1 MYRKTIM
8 NISLLYSMF
17 LGDSPK
23 WYKQSILLFLL
34 INPLLLITL
43 NSAGLNGGFIL
54 GWVILLQFIFTLA
67 LALKCYPLQ
76 PGGLLAIEALIM
88 DLSNPYSM
96 MHEIEANIEVILLLI
111 FMVAGIFF
119 MKNLMLTIFTKLL
132 LNINSKVW
140 LSLLY
145 CFTAAFLS
153 AFLDALTVT
162 AVLIGVTVGFY
173 RIYHLII
180 SDKYFDDSSHDIH
193 NDSTVDSLKIEE
205 LEEFK
210 SFLRQL
216 IMHGAVGTALG
227 GVCTIVGEPQNLLIA
242 NIADWD
248 FIEFFLYMAPV
259 TMPVFVTGLIV
270 CYCLEKFK
278 LAGFG
283 SELPENIRII
293 FSDYAKYEKEIN
305 KNDNKK
311 KAELIVEFCVLL
323 LLIFA
328 LAFHIAAVGI
338 IGLGVIILLTSFKG
352 ITHEHYLG
360 DAFKEALP
368 FTALLCVFFAIV
380 SVIHEQHLF
389 TPVINYVLTYSI
401 ESQTSIFFI
410 ANGVL
415 SAISDNVFVATIYI
429 NEVKAL
435 LDAEQITREHFN
447 NLTIAINTGTNIP
460 SIATPNGQA
469 AFLFLLTS
477 SLAPLINLS
486 YFRMVLLALPYT
498 IVLTI
503 VALVS
508 VYLFI

>member
-1 MYRKTIM
+1 M
-8 NISLLYSMF
+8 YSMF
-17 LGDSPK
+17 LGDSPR
-23 WYKQSILLFLL
+23 WYKQAILSFLIINPILLMV
-34 INPLLLITL
+34 L
-43 NSAGLNGGFIL
+43 NSLGLNGGFIL

-76 PGGLLAIEALIM
+76 PGGLLAIEALVM

-96 MHEIEANIEVILLLI
+96 MHEIEANIEVILLLV

-132 LNINSKVW
+132 LNVKSKVW

-180 SDKYFDDSSHDIH
+180 SDKYFGDTNHDIY
-193 NDSTVDSLKIEE
+193 NNTSIDSLKVEE
-205 LEEFK
+205 LDDFK
-210 SFLRQL
+210 GFLRQL

-242 NIADWD
+242 KIAGWD

-259 TMPVFVTGLIV
+259 TMPVFIVGLLT
-270 CYCLEKFK
+270 CFCLERFK

-283 SELPENIRII
+283 SELPGNIRTI
-293 FSDYAKYEKEIN
+293 FAEYALYENETS
-305 KNDNKK
+305 KNDDKK
-311 KAELIVEFCVLL
+311 KAELAVEFFVLV

-328 LAFHIAAVGI
+328 LAFHIAEVGI

-389 TPVINYVLTYSI
+389 TPVIEYIVDPNVFNES
-401 ESQTSIFFI
+401 SQTIIFFL
-410 ANGVL
+410 ANGAL

-429 NEVKAL
+429 NEVKNL
-435 LDAEQITREHFN
+435 LDVGEISLEHFN

-486 YFRMVLLALPYT
+486 YFRMVLMALPYT

-503 VALVS
+503 VALIS

>member
-1 MYRKTIM
+1 M
-8 NISLLYSMF
+8 YSMF
-17 LGDSPK
+17 LGDSPR
-23 WYKQSILLFLL
+23 WYKQAILSFLIINPILLVV
-34 INPLLLITL
+34 L
-43 NSAGLNGGFIL
+43 NSLGLNGGFIL
-54 GWVILLQFIFTLA
+54 GWIILLQFIFTLA

-76 PGGLLAIEALIM
+76 PGGLLAIEALVM

-96 MHEIEANIEVILLLI
+96 MHEIEANIEVILLLV

-132 LNINSKVW
+132 LNVKSKVW

-180 SDKYFDDSSHDIH
+180 SNKYFDDTAHDIH
-193 NDSTVDSLKIEE
+193 NDASIDSLKVEE
-205 LEEFK
+205 LDDFK
-210 SFLRQL
+210 GFLRQL

-242 NIADWD
+242 KIAGWD

-259 TMPVFVTGLIV
+259 TMPVFIAGLLT
-270 CYCLEKFK
+270 CFCLERFK

-283 SELPENIRII
+283 SELPENIRTI
-293 FSDYAKYEKEIN
+293 FSEYALYENETS
-305 KNDNKK
+305 KNDDKK
-311 KAELIVEFCVLL
+311 KAELAVELFVLV

-328 LAFHIAAVGI
+328 LAFHIAEVGI

-368 FTALLCVFFAIV
+368 FTALLCVFFAVV

-389 TPVINYVLTYSI
+389 TPVIEYIVDPNVFN
-401 ESQTSIFFI
+401 ENSQTIIFFL
-410 ANGVL
+410 ANGAL

-429 NEVKAL
+429 NEVKNL
-435 LDAEQITREHFN
+435 LDAGEISLEHFN

-486 YFRMVLLALPYT
+486 YFRMVLMALPYT

-503 VALVS
+503 VALIS

>member
-1 MYRKTIM
+1 M
-8 NISLLYSMF
+8 NISLMYSMF
-17 LGDSPK
+17 LGDSPR
-23 WYKQSILLFLL
+23 WYKQAILSFLIINPILLVV
-34 INPLLLITL
+34 L
-43 NSAGLNGGFIL
+43 NSLGLNGGFIL
-54 GWVILLQFIFTLA
+54 GWIILLQFIFTLA

-76 PGGLLAIEALIM
+76 PGGLLAIEALVM

-96 MHEIEANIEVILLLI
+96 MHEIEANIEVILLLV

-132 LNINSKVW
+132 LNVKSKVW

-180 SDKYFDDSSHDIH
+180 SNKYFDDTAHDIH
-193 NDSTVDSLKIEE
+193 NDASIDSLKVEE
-205 LEEFK
+205 LDDFK
-210 SFLRQL
+210 GFLRQL

-242 NIADWD
+242 KIAGWD

-259 TMPVFVTGLIV
+259 TMPVFIAGLLT
-270 CYCLEKFK
+270 CFCLERFK

-283 SELPENIRII
+283 SELPENIRTI
-293 FSDYAKYEKEIN
+293 FSEYALYENETS
-305 KNDNKK
+305 KNDDKK
-311 KAELIVEFCVLL
+311 KAELAVELFVLV

-328 LAFHIAAVGI
+328 LAFHIAEVGI

-389 TPVINYVLTYSI
+389 TPVIEYIVDPNVFNES
-401 ESQTSIFFI
+401 SQTIIFFL
-410 ANGVL
+410 ANGAL

-429 NEVKAL
+429 NEVKNL
-435 LDAEQITREHFN
+435 LDAGEISLEHFN

-486 YFRMVLLALPYT
+486 YFRMVLMALPYT

>member
-1 MYRKTIM
+1 
-8 NISLLYSMF
+8 MF
-17 LGDSPK
+17 LGDSPR
-23 WYKQSILLFLL
+23 WYKQAILGFLIINPILLFV
-34 INPLLLITL
+34 L
-43 NSAGLNGGFIL
+43 NSLGLNGGFVL

-76 PGGLLAIEALIM
+76 PGGLLAIEALVM

-96 MHEIEANIEVILLLI
+96 MHEIEANIEVILLLV

-132 LNINSKVW
+132 LNVKSKVW

-180 SDKYFDDSSHDIH
+180 SNKYFDDASHDIYD
-193 NDSTVDSLKIEE
+193 NSSVSVQRIEE
-205 LEEFK
+205 LEDFK
-210 SFLRQL
+210 GFLREL

-242 NIADWD
+242 KIAGWD
-248 FIEFFLYMAPV
+248 FMEFFLYMAPV
-259 TMPVFVTGLIV
+259 TMPVFVAGLIL
-270 CYCLEKFK
+270 CFCLERFK

-283 SELPENIRII
+283 SELPDNIRSI
-293 FSDYAKYEKEIN
+293 FLEYASYE
-305 KNDNKK
+305 NKK
-311 KAELIVEFCVLL
+311 NEHDSKMKAELAIELFVLVLL
-323 LLIFA
+323 ILA
-328 LAFHIAAVGI
+328 LAFHIAEVGI

-368 FTALLCVFFAIV
+368 FTALLCVFFAVV

-389 TPVINYVLTYSI
+389 SPIIDYIVDPTVFSDDT
-401 ESQTSIFFI
+401 QTIIFFL

-435 LDAEQITREHFN
+435 LDAGTISLEHFN

-486 YFRMVLLALPYT
+486 YLRMVLMALPYT

-503 VALVS
+503 VALIS
-508 VYLFI
+508 VNLFI

>member
-1 MYRKTIM
+1 M
-8 NISLLYSMF
+8 NISLMYSMF
-17 LGDSPK
+17 LGDSPR
-23 WYKQSILLFLL
+23 WYKQAILSFLILNPILLMV
-34 INPLLLITL
+34 L
-43 NSAGLNGGFIL
+43 NSLGLNGGFIL

-76 PGGLLAIEALIM
+76 PGGLLAIEALVM

-96 MHEIEANIEVILLLI
+96 MHEIEANIEVILLLV

-132 LNINSKVW
+132 LNVKSKVW

-180 SDKYFDDSSHDIH
+180 SDKYFGDTNHDIY
-193 NDSTVDSLKIEE
+193 NDTSIDSLKVEE
-205 LEEFK
+205 LDDFK
-210 SFLRQL
+210 GFLRQL

-242 NIADWD
+242 KIAGWD

-259 TMPVFVTGLIV
+259 TMPVFIVGLLT
-270 CYCLEKFK
+270 CFCLERFK

-283 SELPENIRII
+283 SELPGNIRTI
-293 FSDYAKYEKEIN
+293 FAEYALYENETS
-305 KNDNKK
+305 KNDDKK
-311 KAELIVEFCVLL
+311 KAELAVEFFVLV

-328 LAFHIAAVGI
+328 LAFHIAEVGI

-389 TPVINYVLTYSI
+389 TPVIEYIVDPNVFNES
-401 ESQTSIFFI
+401 SQTIIFFL
-410 ANGVL
+410 ANGAL

-429 NEVKAL
+429 NEVKNL
-435 LDAEQITREHFN
+435 LDVGEISLEHFN

-486 YFRMVLLALPYT
+486 YFRMVLMALPYT

-503 VALVS
+503 VALIS

>member
-1 MYRKTIM
+1 M
-8 NISLLYSMF
+8 NISLMYSMF
-17 LGDSPK
+17 LGDSPR
-23 WYKQSILLFLL
+23 WYKQAILGFLIINPILLFV
-34 INPLLLITL
+34 L
-43 NSAGLNGGFIL
+43 NSLGLNGGFVL

-76 PGGLLAIEALIM
+76 PGGLLAIEALVM

-96 MHEIEANIEVILLLI
+96 MHEIEANIEVILLLV

-132 LNINSKVW
+132 LNVKSKVW

-180 SDKYFDDSSHDIH
+180 SNKYFDDASHDIYD
-193 NDSTVDSLKIEE
+193 NSSVSVQRIEE
-205 LEEFK
+205 LEDFK
-210 SFLRQL
+210 GFLREL

-242 NIADWD
+242 KIAGWN
-248 FIEFFLYMAPV
+248 FMEFFLYMAPV
-259 TMPVFVTGLIV
+259 TMPVFVAGLIL
-270 CYCLEKFK
+270 CFCLERFK

-283 SELPENIRII
+283 SELPDNIRAI
-293 FSDYAKYEKEIN
+293 FLEYASYE
-305 KNDNKK
+305 NKK
-311 KAELIVEFCVLL
+311 NEHDSKMKAELAIESFVLVLL
-323 LLIFA
+323 ILA
-328 LAFHIAAVGI
+328 LAFHIAEVGI

-368 FTALLCVFFAIV
+368 FTALLCVFFAVV

-389 TPVINYVLTYSI
+389 TPIIDYIVDPTVFSDDT
-401 ESQTSIFFI
+401 QTIIFFL

-435 LDAEQITREHFN
+435 LDAGTISLEHFN

-486 YFRMVLLALPYT
+486 YLRMVLMALPYT

-503 VALVS
+503 VALIS
-508 VYLFI
+508 VNLFI

>member
-1 MYRKTIM
+1 M
-8 NISLLYSMF
+8 NISLMYSMF
-17 LGDSPK
+17 LGDSPR
-23 WYKQSILLFLL
+23 WYKQAILGFLIINPILLFV
-34 INPLLLITL
+34 L
-43 NSAGLNGGFIL
+43 NSLGLNGGFVL

-76 PGGLLAIEALIM
+76 PGGLLAIEALVM

-96 MHEIEANIEVILLLI
+96 MHEIEANIEVILLLV

-132 LNINSKVW
+132 LNVKSKVW

-180 SDKYFDDSSHDIH
+180 SNKYFDDASHDIYD
-193 NDSTVDSLKIEE
+193 NSSVNVQRIEE
-205 LEEFK
+205 LEDFK
-210 SFLRQL
+210 GFLREL

-242 NIADWD
+242 KIAGWD
-248 FIEFFLYMAPV
+248 FMEFFLYMAPV
-259 TMPVFVTGLIV
+259 TMPVFVAGLIL
-270 CYCLEKFK
+270 CFCLERFK

-283 SELPENIRII
+283 SELPDNIRAI
-293 FSDYAKYEKEIN
+293 FLEYASYE
-305 KNDNKK
+305 NKK
-311 KAELIVEFCVLL
+311 NEHDSKMKAELAIELFVLVLL
-323 LLIFA
+323 ILA
-328 LAFHIAAVGI
+328 LAFHIAEVGI

-368 FTALLCVFFAIV
+368 FTALLCVFFAVV

-389 TPVINYVLTYSI
+389 SPIIDYIVDPTVFSDDT
-401 ESQTSIFFI
+401 QTIIFFL

-435 LDAEQITREHFN
+435 LDAGTISLEHFN

-486 YFRMVLLALPYT
+486 YLRMVLMALPYT

-503 VALVS
+503 VALIS
-508 VYLFI
+508 VNLFI

>member
-1 MYRKTIM
+1 M
-8 NISLLYSMF
+8 NISLMYSMF
-17 LGDSPK
+17 LGDSPR
-23 WYKQSILLFLL
+23 WYKQAILSFLIINPILLMV
-34 INPLLLITL
+34 L
-43 NSAGLNGGFIL
+43 NSLGLNGGFIL

-76 PGGLLAIEALIM
+76 PGGLLAIEALVM

-96 MHEIEANIEVILLLI
+96 MHEIEANIEVILLLV

-132 LNINSKVW
+132 LNVKSKVW

-180 SDKYFDDSSHDIH
+180 SDKYFGDTNHDIY
-193 NDSTVDSLKIEE
+193 NDTSIDSLKVEE
-205 LEEFK
+205 LDDFK
-210 SFLRQL
+210 GFLRQL

-242 NIADWD
+242 KIAGWD

-259 TMPVFVTGLIV
+259 TMPVFIAGLLT
-270 CYCLEKFK
+270 CFCLERFK

-283 SELPENIRII
+283 SELPGNIRTI
-293 FSDYAKYEKEIN
+293 FAEYALYENETS
-305 KNDNKK
+305 KNDDKK
-311 KAELIVEFCVLL
+311 KAELAVEFFVLV

-328 LAFHIAAVGI
+328 LAFHIAEVGI

-389 TPVINYVLTYSI
+389 TPVIEYIVDPNVFNES
-401 ESQTSIFFI
+401 SQTIIFFL
-410 ANGVL
+410 ANGAL

-429 NEVKAL
+429 NEVKNL
-435 LDAEQITREHFN
+435 LDVGEISLEHFN

-486 YFRMVLLALPYT
+486 YFRMVLMALPYT

-503 VALVS
+503 VALIS

>member
-1 MYRKTIM
+1 M
-8 NISLLYSMF
+8 YSMF
-17 LGDSPK
+17 LGDSPR
-23 WYKQSILLFLL
+23 WYKQAILSFLLLNPILLMV
-34 INPLLLITL
+34 L
-43 NSAGLNGGFIL
+43 NSLGLNGGFIM

-76 PGGLLAIEALIM
+76 PGGLLAIEALVM

-96 MHEIEANIEVILLLI
+96 MHEIEANIEVILLLV

-132 LNINSKVW
+132 LNVKSKIW

-180 SDKYFDDSSHDIH
+180 SDKYFGDTDHDIY
-193 NDSTVDSLKIEE
+193 NDTSIDSLKVEE
-205 LEEFK
+205 LDEFK
-210 SFLRQL
+210 GFLRQL

-242 NIADWD
+242 KIAGWD

-259 TMPVFVTGLIV
+259 TMPVFIAGLLT
-270 CYCLEKFK
+270 CFCLERFK

-283 SELPENIRII
+283 SELPKNIRTI
-293 FSDYAKYEKEIN
+293 FAEYALYENETS
-305 KNDNKK
+305 KNDDKK
-311 KAELIVEFCVLL
+311 KAELAVELFVLV

-328 LAFHIAAVGI
+328 LAFHIAEVGI

-389 TPVINYVLTYSI
+389 TPVIEYIVDPNVFNES
-401 ESQTSIFFI
+401 SQTIIFFL
-410 ANGVL
+410 ANGAL

-429 NEVKAL
+429 NEVKNL
-435 LDAEQITREHFN
+435 LDAGEISLEHFN

-486 YFRMVLLALPYT
+486 YFRMVLMALPYT

-503 VALVS
+503 VALTS

>member
-1 MYRKTIM
+1 M
-8 NISLLYSMF
+8 NISLMYSMF
-17 LGDSPK
+17 LGDSPR
-23 WYKQSILLFLL
+23 WYKQAILSFLILNPILLMV
-34 INPLLLITL
+34 L
-43 NSAGLNGGFIL
+43 NSLGLNGGFIL

-76 PGGLLAIEALIM
+76 PGGLLAIEALVM

-96 MHEIEANIEVILLLI
+96 MHEIEANIEVILLLV

-132 LNINSKVW
+132 LNVKSKVW

-180 SDKYFDDSSHDIH
+180 SDKYFGDTNHDIY
-193 NDSTVDSLKIEE
+193 NDTSIDSLKVEE
-205 LEEFK
+205 LDDFK
-210 SFLRQL
+210 GFLRQL

-242 NIADWD
+242 KIAGWD

-259 TMPVFVTGLIV
+259 TMPVFIAGLLT
-270 CYCLEKFK
+270 CFCLERFK
-278 LAGFG
+278 LVGFG
-283 SELPENIRII
+283 SELPGNIRTI
-293 FSDYAKYEKEIN
+293 FAEYALYENETS
-305 KNDNKK
+305 KNDDKK
-311 KAELIVEFCVLL
+311 KAELVVELFVLV

-328 LAFHIAAVGI
+328 LAFHIAEVGI

-389 TPVINYVLTYSI
+389 TPVIEYIVDPNVFNES
-401 ESQTSIFFI
+401 SQTIIFFL
-410 ANGVL
+410 ANGAL

-429 NEVKAL
+429 NEVKNL
-435 LDAEQITREHFN
+435 LDVGEISLEHFN

-486 YFRMVLLALPYT
+486 YFRMVLMALPYT

-503 VALVS
+503 VALIS

>member
-1 MYRKTIM
+1 M
-8 NISLLYSMF
+8 YSMF
-17 LGDSPK
+17 LGDSPR
-23 WYKQSILLFLL
+23 WYKQAILSFLIINPILL
-34 INPLLLITL
+34 IVL
-43 NSAGLNGGFIL
+43 NSLGLNGGFIM
-54 GWVILLQFIFTLA
+54 GWIILLQFIFTLA

-76 PGGLLAIEALIM
+76 PGGLLAIEALVM

-96 MHEIEANIEVILLLI
+96 MHEIEANIEVILLLV

-132 LNINSKVW
+132 LNVKSKVW

-180 SDKYFDDSSHDIH
+180 SNKYFDDTAHDIH
-193 NDSTVDSLKIEE
+193 NDASIDSLKVEE
-205 LEEFK
+205 LDEFK
-210 SFLRQL
+210 GFLRQL

-242 NIADWD
+242 KIAGWD

-259 TMPVFVTGLIV
+259 TMPVFIAGLLT
-270 CYCLEKFK
+270 CFCLERFK

-283 SELPENIRII
+283 SELPENIRTI
-293 FSDYAKYEKEIN
+293 FSEYALYENETS
-305 KNDNKK
+305 KNDDKK
-311 KAELIVEFCVLL
+311 KAELAVELFVLV

-328 LAFHIAAVGI
+328 LAFHIAEVGI

-368 FTALLCVFFAIV
+368 FTALLCVFFAVV

-389 TPVINYVLTYSI
+389 TPVIEYIVDPNVFNES
-401 ESQTSIFFI
+401 SQTIIFFL
-410 ANGVL
+410 ANGAL

-429 NEVKAL
+429 NEVKNL
-435 LDAEQITREHFN
+435 LDAGEISLEHFN

-486 YFRMVLLALPYT
+486 YFRMVLMALPYT

-503 VALVS
+503 VALIS

>member
-1 MYRKTIM
+1 M
-8 NISLLYSMF
+8 YSMF
-17 LGDSPK
+17 LGDSPR
-23 WYKQSILLFLL
+23 WYKQAILSFLIINPILLMV
-34 INPLLLITL
+34 L
-43 NSAGLNGGFIL
+43 NSLGLNGGFIL

-76 PGGLLAIEALIM
+76 PGGLLAIEALVM

-96 MHEIEANIEVILLLI
+96 MHEIEANIEVILLLV

-132 LNINSKVW
+132 LNVKSKVW

-180 SDKYFDDSSHDIH
+180 SDKYFGDTNHDIY
-193 NDSTVDSLKIEE
+193 NDTSIDSLKVKE
-205 LEEFK
+205 LDDFK
-210 SFLRQL
+210 GFLRQL

-242 NIADWD
+242 KIADWD

-259 TMPVFVTGLIV
+259 TMPVFIVGLLT
-270 CYCLEKFK
+270 CFCLERFK

-283 SELPENIRII
+283 SELPGNIRTI
-293 FSDYAKYEKEIN
+293 FAEYALYENETS
-305 KNDNKK
+305 KNDDKK
-311 KAELIVEFCVLL
+311 KAELAVEFFVLV

-328 LAFHIAAVGI
+328 LAFHIAEVGI

-389 TPVINYVLTYSI
+389 TPVIEYIVDPNVFNES
-401 ESQTSIFFI
+401 SQTIIFFL
-410 ANGVL
+410 ANGAL

-429 NEVKAL
+429 NEVKNL
-435 LDAEQITREHFN
+435 LDAGEISLEHFN

-486 YFRMVLLALPYT
+486 YFRMVLMALPYT

-503 VALVS
+503 VALIS

>member
-1 MYRKTIM
+1 
-8 NISLLYSMF
+8 MF

-23 WYKQSILLFLL
+23 WYKQSILLFLF
-34 INPLLLITL
+34 INPLLLIAL
-43 NSAGLNGGFIL
+43 NNAGLNGGFIL

-259 TMPVFVTGLIV
+259 TMPVFITGLIV
-270 CYCLEKFK
+270 CFCLEKFK

-389 TPVINYVLTYSI
+389 TPVINYVLTYSV

>member
-1 MYRKTIM
+1 M
-8 NISLLYSMF
+8 
-17 LGDSPK
+17 
-23 WYKQSILLFLL
+23 
-34 INPLLLITL
+34 
-43 NSAGLNGGFIL
+43 
-54 GWVILLQFIFTLA
+54 
-67 LALKCYPLQ
+67 
-76 PGGLLAIEALIM
+76 
-88 DLSNPYSM
+88 
-96 MHEIEANIEVILLLI
+96 
-111 FMVAGIFF
+111 
-119 MKNLMLTIFTKLL
+119 
-132 LNINSKVW
+132 
-140 LSLLY
+140 
-145 CFTAAFLS
+145 S

-180 SDKYFDDSSHDIH
+180 SDKYFGDTNHDIY
-193 NDSTVDSLKIEE
+193 NDTSIDSLKVEE
-205 LEEFK
+205 LDDFK
-210 SFLRQL
+210 GFLRQL

-242 NIADWD
+242 KIAGWD

-259 TMPVFVTGLIV
+259 TMPVFIVGLLT
-270 CYCLEKFK
+270 CFCLERFK

-283 SELPENIRII
+283 SELPQNIRTI
-293 FSDYAKYEKEIN
+293 FAEYALYETETS
-305 KNDNKK
+305 KNDDKK
-311 KAELIVEFCVLL
+311 KAELAVELSVLV

-328 LAFHIAAVGI
+328 LAFHIAEVGI

-389 TPVINYVLTYSI
+389 TPVIEYIVDPNVFNES
-401 ESQTSIFFI
+401 SQTIIFFL
-410 ANGVL
+410 ANGAL

-429 NEVKAL
+429 NEVKNL
-435 LDAEQITREHFN
+435 LDAGEISLEHFN

-486 YFRMVLLALPYT
+486 YFRMVLMALPYT

-503 VALVS
+503 VALIS

>member
-1 MYRKTIM
+1 M
-8 NISLLYSMF
+8 NISLMYSMF
-17 LGDSPK
+17 LGDSPR
-23 WYKQSILLFLL
+23 WYKQAILSFLI
-34 INPLLLITL
+34 INPILLITL
-43 NSAGLNGGFIL
+43 NSLGLNGGFIM
-54 GWVILLQFIFTLA
+54 GWIILLQFIFTLA

-76 PGGLLAIEALIM
+76 PGGLLAIEALVM

-96 MHEIEANIEVILLLI
+96 MHEIEANIEVILLLV

-132 LNINSKVW
+132 LNVKSKVW

-180 SDKYFDDSSHDIH
+180 SNKYFDDTAHDIH
-193 NDSTVDSLKIEE
+193 NDASIDSLKVEE
-205 LEEFK
+205 LDDFK
-210 SFLRQL
+210 GFLRQL

-242 NIADWD
+242 KIAGWD

-259 TMPVFVTGLIV
+259 TMPVFIAGLLT
-270 CYCLEKFK
+270 CFCLERFK

-283 SELPENIRII
+283 SELPENIRTI
-293 FSDYAKYEKEIN
+293 FSEYALYENETS
-305 KNDNKK
+305 KNDDKK
-311 KAELIVEFCVLL
+311 KAELAVELFVLVLL
-323 LLIFA
+323 ILA
-328 LAFHIAAVGI
+328 LAFHIAEVGI

-368 FTALLCVFFAIV
+368 FTALLCVFFAVV

-389 TPVINYVLTYSI
+389 TPVIEYIVDPNVFNES
-401 ESQTSIFFI
+401 SQTIIFFL
-410 ANGVL
+410 ANGAL

-429 NEVKAL
+429 NEVKNL
-435 LDAEQITREHFN
+435 LDAGEISLEHFN

-486 YFRMVLLALPYT
+486 YFRMVLMALPYT

-503 VALVS
+503 VALIS

>member
-1 MYRKTIM
+1 M
-8 NISLLYSMF
+8 YSMF
-17 LGDSPK
+17 LGDSPR
-23 WYKQSILLFLL
+23 WYKQAILSFLIINPILLMV
-34 INPLLLITL
+34 L
-43 NSAGLNGGFIL
+43 NSLGLNGGFIL

-76 PGGLLAIEALIM
+76 PGGLLAIEALVM

-96 MHEIEANIEVILLLI
+96 MHEIEANIEVILLLV

-132 LNINSKVW
+132 LNVKSKVW

-180 SDKYFDDSSHDIH
+180 SDKYFGDTNHDIY
-193 NDSTVDSLKIEE
+193 NDTSIDSLKVEE
-205 LEEFK
+205 LDDFK
-210 SFLRQL
+210 GFLRQL

-242 NIADWD
+242 KIAGWD

-259 TMPVFVTGLIV
+259 TMPVFIVGLLT
-270 CYCLEKFK
+270 CFCLERFK

-283 SELPENIRII
+283 SELPGNIRTI
-293 FSDYAKYEKEIN
+293 FAEYALYENETS
-305 KNDNKK
+305 KNDDKK
-311 KAELIVEFCVLL
+311 KAELAVEFFVLV

-328 LAFHIAAVGI
+328 LAFHIAEVGI

-389 TPVINYVLTYSI
+389 TPVIEYIVDPNVFNES
-401 ESQTSIFFI
+401 SQTIIFFL
-410 ANGVL
+410 ANGAL

-429 NEVKAL
+429 NEVKNL
-435 LDAEQITREHFN
+435 LDVGEISLEHFN

-486 YFRMVLLALPYT
+486 YFRMVLMALPYT

-503 VALVS
+503 VALIS

>member
-1 MYRKTIM
+1 M
-8 NISLLYSMF
+8 NISLMYSMF
-17 LGDSPK
+17 LGDSPR
-23 WYKQSILLFLL
+23 WYKQAILGFLIINPILLFV
-34 INPLLLITL
+34 L
-43 NSAGLNGGFIL
+43 NSLGLNGGFVL

-76 PGGLLAIEALIM
+76 PGGLLAIEALVM

-96 MHEIEANIEVILLLI
+96 MHEIEANIEVILLLV

-132 LNINSKVW
+132 LNVKSKVW

-180 SDKYFDDSSHDIH
+180 SNKYFDDANHDIYD
-193 NDSTVDSLKIEE
+193 NSSVDVQRIEE
-205 LEEFK
+205 LEDFK
-210 SFLRQL
+210 GFLREL

-242 NIADWD
+242 KIAGWN
-248 FIEFFLYMAPV
+248 FMEFFLYMAPV
-259 TMPVFVTGLIV
+259 TMPVFVAGLIL
-270 CYCLEKFK
+270 CFCLERFK

-283 SELPENIRII
+283 SELPDNIRAI
-293 FSDYAKYEKEIN
+293 FLKYASYE
-305 KNDNKK
+305 NKK
-311 KAELIVEFCVLL
+311 NEHDSKMKAELAIELFVLVLL
-323 LLIFA
+323 ILA
-328 LAFHIAAVGI
+328 LAFHIAEVGI

-368 FTALLCVFFAIV
+368 FTALLCVFFAVV

-389 TPVINYVLTYSI
+389 TPIIDYIVDPTVFSDDT
-401 ESQTSIFFI
+401 QTIIFFL

-435 LDAEQITREHFN
+435 LDAGTISLEHFN

-486 YFRMVLLALPYT
+486 YLRMVLMALPYT

-503 VALVS
+503 VALIS
-508 VYLFI
+508 VNLFI

>member
-1 MYRKTIM
+1 M
-8 NISLLYSMF
+8 NISLMYSMF
-17 LGDSPK
+17 LGDSPR
-23 WYKQSILLFLL
+23 WYKQAILGFLIINPILLFV
-34 INPLLLITL
+34 L
-43 NSAGLNGGFIL
+43 NSLGLNGGFVL

-76 PGGLLAIEALIM
+76 PGGLLAIEALVM

-96 MHEIEANIEVILLLI
+96 MHEIEANIEVILLLV

-132 LNINSKVW
+132 LNVKSKVW

-180 SDKYFDDSSHDIH
+180 SNKYFDDASHDIYD
-193 NDSTVDSLKIEE
+193 NSSVNVQRIEE
-205 LEEFK
+205 LEDFK
-210 SFLRQL
+210 GFLREL

-242 NIADWD
+242 KIAGWN
-248 FIEFFLYMAPV
+248 FMEFFLYMAPV
-259 TMPVFVTGLIV
+259 TMPVFVAGLIL
-270 CYCLEKFK
+270 CFCLERFK

-283 SELPENIRII
+283 SELPDNIRAI
-293 FSDYAKYEKEIN
+293 FLEYASYE
-305 KNDNKK
+305 NKK
-311 KAELIVEFCVLL
+311 NEHDSKMKAELAIELFVLVLL
-323 LLIFA
+323 ILA
-328 LAFHIAAVGI
+328 LAFHIAEVGI

-368 FTALLCVFFAIV
+368 FTALLCVFFAVV

-389 TPVINYVLTYSI
+389 TPIIDYIVDPTVFSDDT
-401 ESQTSIFFI
+401 QTIIFFL

-435 LDAEQITREHFN
+435 LDAGTISLEHFN

-486 YFRMVLLALPYT
+486 YLRMVLMALPYT

-503 VALVS
+503 VALIS
-508 VYLFI
+508 VNLFI

>member
-1 MYRKTIM
+1 M
-8 NISLLYSMF
+8 NISLMYSMF
-17 LGDSPK
+17 LGDSPR
-23 WYKQSILLFLL
+23 WYKQAILSFLILNPILLMV
-34 INPLLLITL
+34 L
-43 NSAGLNGGFIL
+43 NSLGLNGGFIL

-76 PGGLLAIEALIM
+76 PGGLLAIEALVM

-96 MHEIEANIEVILLLI
+96 MHEIEANIEVILLLV

-132 LNINSKVW
+132 LNVKSKVW

-180 SDKYFDDSSHDIH
+180 SDKYFGDTNHDIY
-193 NDSTVDSLKIEE
+193 NDTSIDSLKVEE
-205 LEEFK
+205 LDDFK
-210 SFLRQL
+210 GFLRQL

-242 NIADWD
+242 KIAGWD

-259 TMPVFVTGLIV
+259 TMPVFVAGLLT
-270 CYCLEKFK
+270 CFCLERFK

-283 SELPENIRII
+283 SELPKNIRTI
-293 FSDYAKYEKEIN
+293 FAEYALYENETS
-305 KNDNKK
+305 KNDDKK
-311 KAELIVEFCVLL
+311 KAELAVELFVLV

-328 LAFHIAAVGI
+328 LAFHIAEVGI

-389 TPVINYVLTYSI
+389 SPVIEYIVDPNVFNES
-401 ESQTSIFFI
+401 SQTIIFFL
-410 ANGVL
+410 ANGAL

-429 NEVKAL
+429 NEVKNL
-435 LDAEQITREHFN
+435 LDAGEISLEHFN

-486 YFRMVLLALPYT
+486 YFRMVLMALPYT

-503 VALVS
+503 VALIS

>member
-1 MYRKTIM
+1 M
-8 NISLLYSMF
+8 YSMF
-17 LGDSPK
+17 LGDSPR
-23 WYKQSILLFLL
+23 WYKQAILGFLIINPILLFV
-34 INPLLLITL
+34 L
-43 NSAGLNGGFIL
+43 NSLGLNGGFVL

-76 PGGLLAIEALIM
+76 PGGLLAIEALVM

-96 MHEIEANIEVILLLI
+96 MHEIEANIEVILLLV

-132 LNINSKVW
+132 LNVKSKVW

-180 SDKYFDDSSHDIH
+180 SNKYFDDASHDIYD
-193 NDSTVDSLKIEE
+193 NSSVSVQRIEE
-205 LEEFK
+205 LEDFK
-210 SFLRQL
+210 GFLREL

-242 NIADWD
+242 KIAGWN
-248 FIEFFLYMAPV
+248 FMEFFLYMAPV
-259 TMPVFVTGLIV
+259 TMPVFVAGLIL
-270 CYCLEKFK
+270 CFCLERFK

-283 SELPENIRII
+283 SELPDNIRAI
-293 FSDYAKYEKEIN
+293 FLEYASYE
-305 KNDNKK
+305 NKK
-311 KAELIVEFCVLL
+311 NEHDSKMKAELAIELFVLVLL
-323 LLIFA
+323 ILA
-328 LAFHIAAVGI
+328 LAFHIAEVGI

-368 FTALLCVFFAIV
+368 FTALLCVFFAVV

-389 TPVINYVLTYSI
+389 SPIIDYIVDPTVFSDDT
-401 ESQTSIFFI
+401 QTIIFFL

-435 LDAEQITREHFN
+435 LDAGTISLEHFN

-486 YFRMVLLALPYT
+486 YLRMVLMALPYT

-503 VALVS
+503 VALIS
-508 VYLFI
+508 VNLFI